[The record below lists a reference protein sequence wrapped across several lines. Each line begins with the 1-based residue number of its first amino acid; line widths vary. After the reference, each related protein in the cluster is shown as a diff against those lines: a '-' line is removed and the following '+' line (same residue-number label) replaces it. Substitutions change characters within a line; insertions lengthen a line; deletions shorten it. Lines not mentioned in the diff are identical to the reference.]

1 MFVRAIKEMGRV
13 VMVLSPWDNPIAL
26 TRAWCLIELY
36 ACCRLKRYLT
46 ARCILLI
53 PLCSTGGRFDIALP
67 DEQRAQFLSDIRA
80 KSSAFYDMLALV
92 KTERS
97 ECSRLEDR
105 DRIFEAVRS
114 IDGGFSTVD
123 RMVFKAM

>member
-1 MFVRAIKEMGRV
+1 MFVRVIKEMGRV
-13 VMVLSPWDNPIAL
+13 VMVLSPWDNLIAL
-26 TRAWCLIELY
+26 TRAWCLIELHS
-36 ACCRLKRYLT
+36 CCRLKRYFT
-46 ARCILLI
+46 ARCIVLT